1 MQKSFPLALLELSE
15 EFWPWIKFF
24 FDIVPSF
31 SADEATTGVSW
42 MFSWRIKCE
51 AAWAL
56 YVSKISLTWLVF
68 SKSPFN
74 FRNQEWP
81 KNSLRGITLRIRRI
95 WKVAILPISCCYFTF
110 MGGAVASWF
119 GHSSPRSIGTGF
131 EPWSETL
138 PCVFGQDTL
147 LSQCLAAPRCIN
159 WYRRTLWW
167 TSIPSRGK

>member
-1 MQKSFPLALLELSE
+1 MQKSFPLLNLN
-15 EFWPWIKFF
+15 KFF

-56 YVSKISLTWLVF
+56 YVSKISLTWLFF

-81 KNSLRGITLRIRRI
+81 KNSLGGITLRIRRI
-95 WKVAILPISCCYFTF
+95 WKVAILPISRCYFTF
-110 MGGAVASWF
+110 MEGAVASWF
-119 GHSSPRSIGTGF
+119 VHSSRRSIGTGSSPGRRHCLVF
-131 EPWSETL
+131 LGKTL
-138 PCVFGQDTL
+138 YSHSVSLHPGV
-147 LSQCLAAPRCIN
+147 
-159 WYRRTLWW
+159 
-167 TSIPSRGK
+167 